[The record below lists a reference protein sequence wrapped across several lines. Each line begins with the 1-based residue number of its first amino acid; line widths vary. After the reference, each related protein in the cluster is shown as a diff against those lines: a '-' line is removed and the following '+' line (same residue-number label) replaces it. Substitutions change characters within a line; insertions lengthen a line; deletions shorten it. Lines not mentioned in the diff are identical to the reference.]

1 MKQKKSS
8 WMSALFAYAKNAKG
22 ELGLS
27 VVLSVVSILL
37 GLVPFFC
44 MYRVV
49 CLFAAGTA
57 AKAAVI
63 SWCAW
68 SLAAY
73 AGKVLCFT
81 LSTGISH
88 HAAYNILEG
97 LRLRLVERFLHA
109 PLGKVQKHSIGE
121 IKSILVDKIE
131 NIEPPLA
138 HMIPEGAGHIV
149 LPVVSFIALFA
160 IDWRLALAALVTFPV
175 ALVCMMLTFVI
186 SGKSFQIYDESNAAM
201 NSAIVEYIEGIE
213 VIKAF
218 GRAGV
223 SYEKYA
229 KSITDFRTFVVKWL
243 SSTWVTMKLAFAL
256 FPSTLIG
263 TLPVSLWLA
272 GKGSISAP
280 QAALAVMLAA
290 YTIGLLLQSA
300 MDGTPFDT
308 GWVWKSLILLLV
320 LVFFRFLFDYLRA
333 RFQEAISYEL
343 VARDR
348 LAVGDARKRVSL
360 GYFQQVSTGNIL
372 NSLTT
377 GLGTLE
383 GMGIRMIDNF
393 VGGYLNFAVVFLS
406 LLVFSL
412 RTAVIALA
420 AAAVSLVFLLA
431 ISHYSAR
438 NAPVEAQANRDMT
451 GAILEYARG
460 LAVVKSFGKDAA
472 ALDTIRQSIADSR
485 NIHLKI
491 EWGYL
496 PSNALHLLALKCG
509 SVGLALS
516 ACLSGL
522 NGQMELPVVLTFVFF
537 SFSIFASLEP
547 ISDSAHVLSVI
558 DDAMDQLDK
567 LRENHFIDSD
577 GKDIPLQHFDIAFD
591 HVDFGYDSR
600 QVLHDVSFTIPEH
613 TSTAIVGPS
622 GSGKTTI
629 CSLLARFYDPDS
641 GSISVGGHD
650 IRQLTCDSLLS
661 NISMV
666 FQNVYLFHD
675 TIRANIC
682 FGKPDATEE
691 EMIAAAKKACC
702 HEFIMALPQG
712 YDTVIG
718 EGGGTLSGGEKQRI
732 SIARAMLKDAPII
745 ILDEATANV
754 DPENEDRLQKAI
766 EALTRDKTIIMIAHR
781 LKTVCHAD
789 QILVVDHGRI
799 VQQGT
804 HEQLIGQPG
813 IYAAFVGGRKQAE
826 GWKL

>member
-1 MKQKKSS
+1 MFKTVKRIID
-8 WMSALFAYAKNAKG
+8 WCGEFKG
-22 ELGLS
+22 RL
-27 VVLSVVSILL
+27 
-37 GLVPFFC
+37 
-44 MYRVV
+44 
-49 CLFAAGTA
+49 
-57 AKAAVI
+57 
-63 SWCAW
+63 
-68 SLAAY
+68 Y
-73 AGKVLCFT
+73 AGF
-81 LSTGISH
+81 
-88 HAAYNILEG
+88 
-97 LRLRLVERFLHA
+97 
-109 PLGKVQKHSIGE
+109 
-121 IKSILVDKIE
+121 
-131 NIEPPLA
+131 
-138 HMIPEGAGHIV
+138 
-149 LPVVSFIALFA
+149 VVSFFSHLFTALP
-160 IDWRLALAALVTFPV
+160 I
-175 ALVCMMLTFVI
+175 
-186 SGKSFQIYDESNAAM
+186 
-201 NSAIVEYIEGIE
+201 
-213 VIKAF
+213 
-218 GRAGV
+218 
-223 SYEKYA
+223 
-229 KSITDFRTFVVKWL
+229 
-243 SSTWVTMKLAFAL
+243 
-256 FPSTLIG
+256 
-263 TLPVSLWLA
+263 
-272 GKGSISAP
+272 
-280 QAALAVMLAA
+280 MLAA
-290 YTIGLLLQSA
+290 YTIGLLLQSS

-348 LAVGDARKRVSL
+348 LAVGDALKRVSL

-406 LLVFSL
+406 LLVFSP

-431 ISHYSAR
+431 ISHYSAQ

-472 ALDTIRQSIADSR
+472 ALDTIRQSIADSK

-509 SVGLALS
+509 SVGLTLS

-522 NGQMELPVVLTFVFF
+522 NGQMELPVVLVFVFF

-577 GKDIPLQHFDIAFD
+577 GKDIPLQHFDITFD

-600 QVLHDVSFTIPEH
+600 QVLHDVSLTIPDK
-613 TSTAIVGPS
+613 TTTAIVGPS

-641 GSISVGGHD
+641 GSISVGNHD

-682 FGKPDATEE
+682 FGKPDATEQ

-702 HEFIMALPQG
+702 HDFIMALPQG

-732 SIARAMLKDAPII
+732 SIARAMLKNAPIV
-745 ILDEATANV
+745 ILDEATAYI

-781 LKTVCHAD
+781 LKTVRHAD